1 MEDYNEI
8 ENYGIMPLAE
18 TSQHYMELYGINII
32 LARAIPSVI
41 DGLKP
46 IHRRILW
53 AMYREYRDKPVK
65 VSTIAGDTIKFSP
78 HADQGTVYVVA
89 GMTQP
94 FTNNVPLLKANSG
107 YGTVTVGSD
116 VAHARY
122 WQAAISP
129 FSMEVFF
136 KEFDGKVNMKENHDG
151 TLMEP
156 ITLPARF
163 PVVMLNGSHGI
174 ALGMS
179 SDVLPYNLNEVADAT
194 VKLLKNPKADVHL
207 IPDSPTGCD
216 VFKRNDQTFV
226 FQSSVEIDTVNYE
239 IVIKNTPVG
248 EYITTIDK
256 RLCEIQDGPN
266 PIKEIISADN
276 ESKLP
281 KFRYV
286 LRCKPCNLYQV
297 LETLFKRV
305 PGFRVTVSTKNA
317 SVIDAQRKTQ
327 YYNERQILLAWI
339 QNRLNEKRAW
349 FLRQLVDK
357 TTKYN
362 QLCGKRFMLSPE
374 NLNKTI
380 KIFRSCEKE
389 SEIIDALVEG
399 YTDKKGK
406 AQVSTSQASYIS
418 DTKLAKL
425 THGEYLKTIEEIK
438 NIQDEIDQLRDIVAS
453 PEKIRD
459 SIIEEIKQI
468 REKFG
473 SPRRSRIMN
482 TNSGGSVNIG
492 ICQILTDGSILFS
505 ETENPEH
512 FSSDVYPIHGEE
524 VCLIDERGRFLWVNT
539 QKVPHDKPMTLT
551 SIGKQQMGKC
561 IGVATNQEHK
571 IVMLTNKGRI
581 KYMPVERIPSNASR
595 KPLIPIDAD
604 EYLVSVLEVS
614 DNSEDLL
621 MYTNDGL
628 GKRFSIN
635 DLNLVMSPDAQG
647 QFIVKD
653 CQACG
658 IFTVNSKKPLIF
670 YVTRL
675 GRVRV
680 NQSKFLVAGKKF
692 GGLKPI
698 IKLSPQ
704 DDLVAV
710 FCVDKNQSVTLH
722 HADGR
727 VSTVNVDSLT
737 PTTMAI
743 PPSKPKHV
751 PAVKL
756 IRATVS

>member
-1 MEDYNEI
+1 MEDYI
-8 ENYGIMPLAE
+8 ENYGIMPLAD
-18 TSQHYMELYGINII
+18 TSQHYMELYGINVI
-32 LARAIPSVI
+32 LARAIPMLT

-46 IHRRILW
+46 IHRRIMW

-65 VSTIAGDTIKFSP
+65 VATIAGDTMKFSP
-78 HADQGTVYVVA
+78 HSDLGTRFVVA
-89 GMTQP
+89 GLTQP
-94 FTNNVPLLKANSG
+94 FSNNVPLLTAESG
-107 YGTVTVGSD
+107 YGTMTNGDD
-116 VAHARY
+116 VAQVRY
-122 WQAAISP
+122 WSAAISK
-129 FSMEVFF
+129 FSMEVYFS
-136 KEFDGKVNMKENHDG
+136 EFDGKVNMKENHDG

-156 ITLPARF
+156 ITFPAKF
-163 PVVMLNGSHGI
+163 PVILLNGSHGI

-216 VFKRNDQTFV
+216 VIKRDDQTFV
-226 FQSSVEIDTVNYE
+226 FQSSYEIDTVNY
-239 IVIKNTPVG
+239 IITIKNTPVG
-248 EYITTIDK
+248 EYIADIDK
-256 RLCEIQDGPN
+256 KLCAIQDGPN
-266 PIKEIISADN
+266 PIKEIVSADN
-276 ESKLP
+276 ESKLREGR
-281 KFRYV
+281 FRYV

-317 SVIDAQRKTQ
+317 SVIDAERKTR

-339 QNRLNEKRAW
+339 QNRLHEKRAW
-349 FLRQLVDK
+349 FLRQLVEK

-362 QLCGKRFMLSPE
+362 MLLGKKFMLSPE

-380 KIFRSCEKE
+380 KIFRSCEHE
-389 SEIIDALVEG
+389 SEIIEALVTA
-399 YTDKKGK
+399 YKGK
-406 AQVSTSQASYIS
+406 VTTSQANYIS
-418 DTKLAKL
+418 DTKLSKL
-425 THGEYLKTIEEIK
+425 THGEYLKTLKEIEELNEKI
-438 NIQDEIDQLRDIVAS
+438 DELRDIVGS

-459 SIIEEIKQI
+459 KIIEEIMKI
-468 REKFG
+468 RKDFG
-473 SPRRSRIMN
+473 SPRRSRILN
-482 TNSGGSVNIG
+482 NNIGEPVNIG

-512 FSSDVYPIHGEE
+512 FSSDVYPVPGDE
-524 VCLIDERGRFLWVNT
+524 VCLIDEEGRFLWVNT

-561 IGVATNQEHK
+561 VGVATDPEHN
-571 IVMLTNKGRI
+571 IVMLTNKGRV
-581 KYMPVERIPSNASR
+581 KYMPINRIPSNQSR
-595 KPLIPIDAD
+595 KPLIPIDSD
-604 EYLVSVLEVS
+604 EHIISVLEVS

-621 MYTNDGL
+621 MYTKDGY

-647 QFIVKD
+647 QFLVKD

-680 NQSKFLVAGKKF
+680 NKSQHLPTTKKF
-692 GGLKPI
+692 AGLKPI

-710 FCVDKNQSVTLH
+710 FCVDPTQAVTMY

-737 PTTMAI
+737 PTTMAT
-743 PPSKPKHV
+743 PPTKPKHV
-751 PAVKL
+751 PAIKL